1 MSLVEV
7 AWVAGAWKYLG
18 SRKTGRARGLSGRR
32 SRSFLRPLFPSA
44 CYAGYVEVA
53 LSSNFMVFPKRH
65 YFYLVPRQG
74 NSHTCP
80 QSVGTVA
87 PAPVKFEKL
96 GLICEPFTSK
106 PRVVFHLRWAGHR
119 VKLTGC

>member
-1 MSLVEV
+1 MSFVEV
-7 AWVAGAWKYLG
+7 ARVAALGSIWAQEKPGAREASRAGAPSPLACL
-18 SRKTGRARGLSGRR
+18 SRA
-32 SRSFLRPLFPSA
+32 SRSFLRPLLPSA

-96 GLICEPFTSK
+96 GLICEPFTSN
-106 PRVVFHLRWAGHR
+106 RASYS
-119 VKLTGC
+119 T

>member
-74 NSHTCP
+74 NSHTCL

-87 PAPVKFEKL
+87 PAP
-96 GLICEPFTSK
+96 PAS
-106 PRVVFHLRWAGHR
+106 HLRSLDLFANHLPQTTRRIPLEG
-119 VKLTGC
+119 GGAQE